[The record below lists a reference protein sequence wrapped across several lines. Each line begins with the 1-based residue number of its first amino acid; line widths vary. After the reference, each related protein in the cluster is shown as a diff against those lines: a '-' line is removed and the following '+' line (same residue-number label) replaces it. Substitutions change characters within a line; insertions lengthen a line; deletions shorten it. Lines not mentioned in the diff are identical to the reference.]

1 MLGIV
6 GEGHG
11 VERHDHDVAEH
22 QQRVEP
28 GGEQAVAE
36 RARDEGDR
44 AALAREGQR
53 QPDIGVGREQGQDAA
68 KQEREPGG
76 ALRLRTREA
85 DGREDAAADDPADAD
100 RKCTDDA
107 EVARRRRGAGSGR
120 WQGQSL
126 APRGRCRD
134 RVPPAPAVPLVDAD
148 PGCGDHQQDQ
158 RDRLL
163 VPLNLAQEQLD
174 RMAEQIAEHP
184 EWRGPKHGRNRVEHQ
199 KADRRDARERDGDQP
214 GRGDPGQEA
223 DPQDDRDLPAV
234 ELRAHLRHLRGP
246 FGPTRED
253 LLADRAHAEEP
264 GRGGSE
270 VADRPRQDHE
280 RDQLQP
286 AAMGREATEQHDR
299 RAVGEAAEDQRQ
311 IAVLREQAFEI
322 HCLPPDDVTMP
333 LTSTIAKR
341 GSRVQVEHGGST
353 GGEPEGEQPHR
364 QTDPGIQPAPC
375 GRVGEQGRNQPGA

>member
-53 QPDIGVGREQGQDAA
+53 QPDIGVGREQGQHAA
-68 KQEREPGG
+68 EQEREPGG

-174 RMAEQIAEHP
+174 RMAEQIAEH
-184 EWRGPKHGRNRVEHQ
+184 
-199 KADRRDARERDGDQP
+199 
-214 GRGDPGQEA
+214 
-223 DPQDDRDLPAV
+223 
-234 ELRAHLRHLRGP
+234 
-246 FGPTRED
+246 
-253 LLADRAHAEEP
+253 
-264 GRGGSE
+264 
-270 VADRPRQDHE
+270 
-280 RDQLQP
+280 
-286 AAMGREATEQHDR
+286 TE
-299 RAVGEAAEDQRQ
+299 
-311 IAVLREQAFEI
+311 
-322 HCLPPDDVTMP
+322 
-333 LTSTIAKR
+333 
-341 GSRVQVEHGGST
+341 
-353 GGEPEGEQPHR
+353 
-364 QTDPGIQPAPC
+364 
-375 GRVGEQGRNQPGA
+375 